1 MRPFREYLDAR
12 EANRKHFAAA
22 YPYAESAFD
31 TSFSAFAALGEQL
44 RTGRDK
50 SGKTQISLAPFFFI
64 IQRQAATAFDALSA
78 NQAYAAWV
86 ALRTGVESALIIG
99 KWVDDKKN
107 ADIWAERFLNRK
119 AYQNA
124 YQGKALRST
133 SLPRSADIQQA
144 LSAINDRFL
153 HPNPDYY
160 YRHLSTQDLP
170 TGEVLLELNFFDDEQ
185 TIAVGLL
192 GMLHLNAVVQDSLAQ
207 MFARLFVDTPKLNTG
222 LRDLEEKGAEFRSK
236 AGAHDPLSESI
247 LVQIGLWPAAT

>member
-12 EANRKHFAAA
+12 EANRKHFAAT

-44 RTGRDK
+44 RTGRDAT
-50 SGKTQISLAPFFFI
+50 GKTHISLAPFFFI

-107 ADIWAERFLNRK
+107 ADIWAERFSNRK

-124 YQGKALRST
+124 YQGKALRSA
-133 SLPRSADIQQA
+133 SLSRSADIQQA

-160 YRHLSTQDLP
+160 RRHLSSRDLP
-170 TGEVLLELNFFDDEQ
+170 TGEILLELNFFDDEQ
-185 TIAVGLL
+185 AIAVGLL

-207 MFARLFVDTPKLNTG
+207 LFANLFVDTPRLDTG
-222 LRDLEEKGAEFRSK
+222 LNDLEKKGVDFRNK
-236 AGAHDPLSESI
+236 AGAHDPESESI
-247 LVQIGLWPAAT
+247 LVEIGLWPATT